1 LQSWTDGSG
10 RRAARVFA
18 RLAVLAGFLLVA
30 FFAHPQAARADNPY
44 LESRVSSIPN
54 ASLLKSDPSA
64 LVDPRRQQ
72 VATSHAAIARW
83 LSFAGIALPALA
95 LLYLWRS
102 GNAARLRDALSRAL
116 GNRVA
121 MRFCFGAVVASVAAV
136 AAFPASLAAYRVAVS
151 YQVTRQPPA
160 AWATD
165 TLGTWLLAAVVVG
178 ALTAFVYTL
187 VERTRL
193 WYLYAALGLF
203 AFALA
208 ARLVA
213 PGLAAPFFSGGRDVA
228 PGGRAASAV
237 SDLERKAAA
246 GDVRVVV
253 DADARSALAT
263 ARIEGFGPNERIV
276 LTQALVEDAT
286 PQEVTFVVARE
297 LGHHAHGDVFR
308 LALAWALGFVLSVA
322 VAVAVADRIGFRRD
336 DDSISRL
343 PLVGAIG
350 ALAVLAVLPLYNAYA
365 RRVEFDAVKYAIA
378 IDGDRAG
385 AVRAYVRLADEGL
398 VSLCPTRFSRWYLL
412 SRPSIGSE
420 IAFVLDRPDPCP

>member
-1 LQSWTDGSG
+1 
-10 RRAARVFA
+10 
-18 RLAVLAGFLLVA
+18 
-30 FFAHPQAARADNPY
+30 
-44 LESRVSSIPN
+44 
-54 ASLLKSDPSA
+54 
-64 LVDPRRQQ
+64 
-72 VATSHAAIARW
+72 
-83 LSFAGIALPALA
+83 
-95 LLYLWRS
+95 
-102 GNAARLRDALSRAL
+102 
-116 GNRVA
+116 
-121 MRFCFGAVVASVAAV
+121 MRFCFGGVVASVAAV

-308 LALAWALGFVLSVA
+308 LALAWALGFVLSIA

-385 AVRAYVRLADEGL
+385 AVRAYVRLADAGSRL
-398 VSLCPTRFSRWYLL
+398 AVSDALFALVLTQPPVHRFGDRVRARPPGPVSLIYSLIVNCIKNAEVWR
-412 SRPSIGSE
+412 
-420 IAFVLDRPDPCP
+420 DRPILTGSRVNATTSPSRSGIGISSFACVFGGSSPASNVLPSRTTHVR